1 MIEETGFNNILTS
14 VIERFANT
22 VENQQAG
29 DFIGDDGLLY
39 CGNCRTPKQVRA
51 VVPSMGIDRVV
62 NCLCK
67 CKAEERDR
75 EEAEEKARKLRAE
88 INNRKRESFPD
99 WELSKF
105 TFDKDDRANARISDA
120 MQRYCAN
127 FEKFKADGKGLILYG
142 GVETGKTFIAC
153 CVANELIEKGYR
165 VLATNF
171 ARIVNTAWN
180 IDDKQAYYDRLN
192 SYDLLVIDD
201 LGAERNSDYMQEIIF
216 NIIDNRDRA
225 GLPLI
230 ITTNLTIDELK
241 APTDLAKQRIYSRV
255 LKMCFPV
262 EVAGIQRRR
271 EIVKRD
277 YQPMKE
283 LLGL

>member
-1 MIEETGFNNILTS
+1 MIKETGFNNILTS
-14 VIERFANT
+14 VIDRMT
-22 VENQQAG
+22 ENAG
-29 DFIGDDGLLY
+29 DQQPGDYVGEDGLLY
-39 CGNCRTPKQVRA
+39 CGKCQTRKQVRA
-51 VVPSMGIDRVV
+51 HIPSMNIDRVV
-62 NCLCK
+62 SCLCR
-67 CKAEERDR
+67 CKGEERDR

-88 INNRKRESFPD
+88 INKRKRESFPD

-120 MQRYCAN
+120 MKRYCDN

-171 ARIVNTAWN
+171 SRIVNTAWN
-180 IDDKQAYYDRLN
+180 IDDKQGYYDELN

-216 NIIDNRDRA
+216 NVIDSRDRA

-262 EVAGIQRRR
+262 EVAGMQRRR

-277 YQPMKE
+277 YAPMKE